1 RICMILEGCYPYVR
15 GGVSSWVHNYIL
27 DMPQHEFVLWII
39 GAEAKN
45 KGQYKYE
52 LPPNVVEVREVF
64 LDDAMRM
71 PVAKDPKLKFTD
83 EEIEAHKR
91 LIAGE
96 DLDWTVLFKDYNHK
110 KINVHTFL

>member
-1 RICMILEGCYPYVR
+1 MCVAFPP
-15 GGVSSWVHNYIL
+15 VHNYIL

-64 LDDAMRM
+64 LDDAMR
-71 PVAKDPKLKFTD
+71 TGCQRSQT
-83 EEIEAHKR
+83 EIY
-91 LIAGE
+91 G
-96 DLDWTVLFKDYNHK
+96 
-110 KINVHTFL
+110 